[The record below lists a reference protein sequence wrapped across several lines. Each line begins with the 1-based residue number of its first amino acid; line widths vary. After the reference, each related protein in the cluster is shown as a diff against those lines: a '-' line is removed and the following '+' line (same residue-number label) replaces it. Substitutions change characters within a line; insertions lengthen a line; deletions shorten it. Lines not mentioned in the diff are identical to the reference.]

1 MKLGYFGTPEHSAKL
16 LKALIDSD
24 LAEVLFVVTNPDRP
38 KGRSKTPEAG
48 PVKKSLS
55 NIGFRYFNTNPLKRK
70 RKKPFPISVL
80 FRPIFM
86 WFLPTV
92 PFFRKKCMID
102 RLCLPSTYT
111 DLCCRIC
118 AEPLP
123 FKPRFGKVTIC
134 PELRSNTLERK
145 WTKVISF

>member
-48 PVKKSLS
+48 PVKKIALEHRLPVFQYES
-55 NIGFRYFNTNPLKRK
+55 IKK
-70 RKKPFPISVL
+70 EKEKPFPISVL

-118 AEPLP
+118 AEHLP
-123 FKPRFGKVTIC
+123 FKPRFGKVTIR